1 MWMFPL
7 PVLYFRTNSIIEY
20 WIWDLVAAVDNN
32 NWTSSTTVDI
42 KLFPML
48 LTQFNSNK
56 TPRNCASFVST
67 FARRLVCTTLM
78 PSVNVSFFPFFPRR
92 NIFPYQPKQYLYHF
106 EFHHPQI
113 RSTNINLLIFPVSA
127 SADLK
132 STLRVSANF
141 GSGKQWFRTRRY
153 TCENN
158 VLPRWFAWRF
168 GESHT
173 THKHITTKKW
183 SQEISI
189 WPHCNIIS
197 IALASFNFRDVA
209 LAFELLL
216 YLTGFLVLLLAA
228 ISRRLNYNYSTISR
242 QSGETITNLEI
253 LFIALCMRNE
263 EQNYHYYVC
272 LLELNLYVSSC
283 VDLHEMRYFLWMLLL
298 CAWV

>member
-1 MWMFPL
+1 M
-7 PVLYFRTNSIIEY
+7 
-20 WIWDLVAAVDNN
+20 
-32 NWTSSTTVDI
+32 
-42 KLFPML
+42 
-48 LTQFNSNK
+48 
-56 TPRNCASFVST
+56 
-67 FARRLVCTTLM
+67 
-78 PSVNVSFFPFFPRR
+78 
-92 NIFPYQPKQYLYHF
+92 
-106 EFHHPQI
+106 
-113 RSTNINLLIFPVSA
+113 SA

-197 IALASFNFRDVA
+197 IALASFNFRVVA

-242 QSGETITNLEI
+242 QSGETNTNI
-253 LFIALCMRNE
+253 WR
-263 EQNYHYYVC
+263 YYSLHCIWETKNKTIIIMCVC
-272 LLELNLYVSSC
+272 WN
-283 VDLHEMRYFLWMLLL
+283 
-298 CAWV
+298 